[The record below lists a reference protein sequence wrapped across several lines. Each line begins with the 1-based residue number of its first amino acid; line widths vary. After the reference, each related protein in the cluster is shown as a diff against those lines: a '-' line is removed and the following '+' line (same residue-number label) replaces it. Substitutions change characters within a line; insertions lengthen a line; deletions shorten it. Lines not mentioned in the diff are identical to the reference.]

1 MKETIKLMLDY
12 LQGPI
17 WMSDIETGEPLTGI
31 DIIDTDKI
39 IIKLNGQISDLY
51 LSYYEFDSHDMPC
64 WFNAEQQK
72 ADKNKML
79 SLINQLKL
87 RLQEINDGSFEIE
100 DLITPF
106 YDKL

>member
-1 MKETIKLMLDY
+1 
-12 LQGPI
+12 
-17 WMSDIETGEPLTGI
+17 
-31 DIIDTDKI
+31 
-39 IIKLNGQISDLY
+39 
-51 LSYYEFDSHDMPC
+51 MPC